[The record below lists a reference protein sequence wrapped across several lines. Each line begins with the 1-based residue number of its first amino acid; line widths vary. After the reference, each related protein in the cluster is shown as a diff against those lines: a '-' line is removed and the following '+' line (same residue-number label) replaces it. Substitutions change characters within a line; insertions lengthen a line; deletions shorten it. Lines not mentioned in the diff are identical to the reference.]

1 MSRKR
6 EIKVKLYARAIIAI
20 TLITSWSLLSL
31 SGLVLWLA
39 PTGRRSGQI
48 ELLFGLTKQEW
59 GDVHFWIAIAT
70 IIITLAHIIIDW
82 KVFRGIIRYLTNPH
96 RRRDMLSS

>member
-20 TLITSWSLLSL
+20 MLITSWSLLSL

-59 GDVHFWIAIAT
+59 SDVHFWIAIAT

-82 KVFRGIIRYLTNPH
+82 KVFRGIIRYLASPH
-96 RRRDMLSS
+96 RKRDMLSS

>member
-1 MSRKR
+1 MNRKG

-20 TLITSWSLLSL
+20 MLITSWSLLSI

-39 PTGRRSGQI
+39 PIGRRSGQTP
-48 ELLFGLTKQEW
+48 LLFDLTKQEW
-59 GDVHFWIAIAT
+59 GDIHFWFAIAT

-82 KVFRGIIRYLTNPH
+82 KVFRGIIRYLTSIH
-96 RRRDMLSS
+96 RRNDIIPS

>member
-1 MSRKR
+1 MNRKR
-6 EIKVKLYARAIIAI
+6 EIKGKLYARAIVAI
-20 TLITSWSLLSL
+20 MLITSWSLLSL

-48 ELLFGLTKQEW
+48 ELLCNLTKQEW
-59 GDVHFWIAIAT
+59 GDVHFWLAIAT

-82 KVFRGIIRYLTNPH
+82 KVFRGIIRYLTSIQ
-96 RRRDMLSS
+96 RKRDMISS